1 MVLPEQ
7 KTGAMY
13 KNKWVK
19 RWEKSV
25 ASEKTAPF
33 RPDGSKLK
41 AKNIMPMLRE
51 IRWAYLTSAYSRSKK
66 KIYVFD
72 SSGVLGK
79 GWTVY
84 GSRKYYANA
93 KGEITRGFKTIDG
106 KRTFSMITA
115 PCIPDGCTIMV
126 STII

>member
-1 MVLPEQ
+1 
-7 KTGAMY
+7 MY

-19 RWEKSV
+19 K
-25 ASEKTAPF
+25 
-33 RPDGSKLK
+33 DGKKCRVGKNGALQTGWFK
-41 AKNIMPMLRE
+41 AKGKKYYADVSGNNMGVPYIGVQQ
-51 IRWAYLTSAYSRSKK
+51 IKK

-93 KGEITRGFKTIDG
+93 KGEITRGFKTID
-106 KRTFSMITA
+106 
-115 PCIPDGCTIMV
+115 
-126 STII
+126 

>member
-1 MVLPEQ
+1 MGVPYIGVQ
-7 KTGAMY
+7 Q
-13 KNKWVK
+13 
-19 RWEKSV
+19 
-25 ASEKTAPF
+25 
-33 RPDGSKLK
+33 
-41 AKNIMPMLRE
+41 I
-51 IRWAYLTSAYSRSKK
+51 KK

-106 KRTFSMITA
+106 KTYFSMITA